1 MDKKT
6 GGMIGL
12 VVTILCCGLPGLCGL
27 CMGPLYAV
35 IGMIPGADLDTFG
48 SADPGAAIGFGIATL
63 CVGVLFVAVPAA
75 VWYFA
80 VRTKPEAAEAVI
92 EYDEPMPE
100 DM

>member
-1 MDKKT
+1 MDKRT
-6 GGMIGL
+6 GGIIGL

-27 CMGPLYAV
+27 CFGPFYAV

-63 CVGVLFVAVPAA
+63 CVSVIFVAIPAA
-75 VWYFA
+75 VWFF
-80 VRTKPEAAEAVI
+80 VLRDKPAAADEVI

-100 DM
+100 DL